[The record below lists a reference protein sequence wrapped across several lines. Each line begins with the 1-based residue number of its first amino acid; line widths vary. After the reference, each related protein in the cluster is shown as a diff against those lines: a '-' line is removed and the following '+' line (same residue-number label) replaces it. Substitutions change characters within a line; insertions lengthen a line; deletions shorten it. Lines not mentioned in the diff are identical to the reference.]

1 MSIPRRRPWPNGVG
15 LWASGAFF
23 VFLRT
28 NRASAQNP
36 PSEVGRMCPL
46 ANLGGTEENRPRSGE
61 QSTMRFTNERIEG
74 KTQLH
79 ERLERNERIDRK
91 TQLLEQLDPEREFE
105 LEGTFTNH
113 VADAIRASSPRGE
126 LQQEIDNATE
136 AYENALD
143 EALYEIL
150 DKRFAAEDATED
162 STEDSSVA

>member
-1 MSIPRRRPWPNGVG
+1 MG
-15 LWASGAFF
+15 SGAFF
-23 VFLRT
+23 VFLGT
-28 NRASAQNP
+28 NCSSAQNP

-61 QSTMRFTNERIEG
+61 QSTMLFTNERIDG
-74 KTQLH
+74 
-79 ERLERNERIDRK
+79 K

-150 DKRFAAEDATED
+150 DKRFAAED

>member
-1 MSIPRRRPWPNGVG
+1 
-15 LWASGAFF
+15 
-23 VFLRT
+23 
-28 NRASAQNP
+28 
-36 PSEVGRMCPL
+36 MCPL

-61 QSTMRFTNERIEG
+61 QSTMPFTNERIEG

-79 ERLERNERIDRK
+79 ERLDRNERIDRK

-113 VADAIRASSPRGE
+113 VADAIRASSPRE

-136 AYENALD
+136 AYEDALD
-143 EALYEIL
+143 AALYEIL
-150 DKRFAAEDATED
+150 DKHFAAED